1 MLGSSLGKLRHQ
13 FALGILTAS
22 LFLSPREATALP
34 SYAQQTGQPCAMCHV
49 GAFGPQ
55 LKPFGRAFKLNGY
68 VLSDGK
74 DHSLPLAFLIAG
86 SFTHTEANQP
96 NPAPTALFGAAG
108 PNNNFGIDQA
118 SLYVAGR
125 IAPDIGSFIQ
135 VTYDGVVNQLHW
147 DDSDIRYVQAGKLSG
162 NDFVAGLT
170 LNNHPTVQDLWNS
183 TPAWAFPYDSAD
195 LLPVPPQSALIDNT
209 LAQRVVGFGG
219 YTMWNNWVYA
229 EVDGYQPLG
238 LDVLNALGIVPIA
251 GVTTYDGVMPY
262 WRVVVQ
268 HDVGDNY
275 FEVGTYG
282 IAGHAIPG
290 NDKAASTTDN
300 LTDTAFDATY
310 QWTGNEDHFVSAH
323 ATYIDEQLDL
333 NASSVLVGSNL
344 HDHLSTFRADLTYS
358 YRDTIVP
365 TIQYFSTWGS
375 NDTAYWGTANGSPD
389 SSGFK
394 AELAY
399 VPLGKIDSFTRLYN
413 ARIALQYTAYT
424 RFNGT
429 RKGASGNDALLILLQ
444 ISGVPWET
452 EQ

>member
-1 MLGSSLGKLRHQ
+1 MLGSSLAKLRCHPL
-13 FALGILTAS
+13 ALGMLATLA
-22 LFLSPREATALP
+22 FLSPREAAALP
-34 SYAQQTGQPCAMCHV
+34 SYAQQTGQPCSACHV

-74 DHSLPLAFLIAG
+74 DHPLPLAFLIDA
-86 SFTHTEANQP
+86 SFTHTATEQP

-108 PNNNFGIDQA
+108 SNNNFGVDEAAIF
-118 SLYVAGR
+118 YGGR
-125 IAPDIGSFIQ
+125 IAPNVGAFVQ
-135 VTYDGVVNQLHW
+135 VTFDEVANQLHW
-147 DDSDIRYVQAGKLSG
+147 DDSDIRYARTGNLFG

-183 TPAWAFPYDSAD
+183 TPAWGFPYVTAD
-195 LLPVPPQSALIDNT
+195 LLPTPSASTLIDNS
-209 LAQRVVGFGG
+209 LAQRVVGLGG
-219 YTMWNNWVYA
+219 YTLWNDWVYA

-251 GVTTYDGVMPY
+251 GATSYDGVMPY
-262 WRVVVQ
+262 WRVAVQ
-268 HDVGDNY
+268 HDVGNNY

-282 IAGHAIPG
+282 IAGRAFPG
-290 NDKAASTTDN
+290 GDQSAGTTDN
-300 LTDTAFDATY
+300 LTDMAFDATY
-310 QWTGNEDHFVSAH
+310 QWAGSEDHFVSAH

-333 NASSVLVGSNL
+333 NASSALIGSNL
-344 HDHLSTFRADLTYS
+344 RDHLSTFRTDLTYS
-358 YRDTIVP
+358 YQDTIVP

-375 NDTAYWGTANGSPD
+375 NDAAYWGTANGSPN

-394 AELAY
+394 AEIAY
-399 VPLGKIDSFTRLYN
+399 VPLGKIDSFTHVYN

-429 RKGASGNDALLILLQ
+429 TQGASDNNALLVLFQL
-444 ISGVPWET
+444 SGAPL
-452 EQ
+452 